1 MTTDR
6 VPRVFLLGLEPNL
19 ADAVSQEL
27 ASDERFRCDCRTISN
42 IPNVESELDG
52 DFLIFPVFDAEDL
65 SVLSDIKS
73 KQPTAR
79 ILVICKPSDR
89 DLAREAAVGGA
100 DDLAFGESAAGEIC
114 ARIEF
119 LHLRKQ
125 ASEVLRLNYGP
136 LEMDLSERKVTCDD
150 SNIALTPTEFRILE
164 ILMRNREAIVT
175 RKMLCA
181 SLWNPGW
188 EGVTNVIEVH
198 MNRLRS
204 KLKRRGLPQLIHTVR
219 GKGYFLQL
227 ASLAEA

>member
-6 VPRVFLLGLEPNL
+6 APRVYLMGLEPNF
-19 ADAVSQEL
+19 ADAVSKEL
-27 ASDERFRCDCRTISN
+27 ASDERFRWECQTLTDF
-42 IPNVESELDG
+42 PKLDGEFQG
-52 DFLIFPVFDAEDL
+52 DFLIFPIANAEDL
-65 SVLSDIKS
+65 AVLNEIKS
-73 KQPTAR
+73 RQPMTR
-79 ILVICKPSDR
+79 ILAICKPSDR
-89 DLAREAAVGGA
+89 ALAREAATVGA
-100 DDLAFGESAAGEIC
+100 DDLAFGGSGVGEIC

-125 ASEVLRLNYGP
+125 ASEVLRLSYGP
-136 LEMDLSERKVTCDD
+136 LEMDLSERKVTCEE

-204 KLKRRGLPQLIHTVR
+204 KLKHRGLPQLIHTVR

-227 ASLAEA
+227 SNLAEA